1 MELRECF
8 WVAIL
13 LTEFVG
19 LRVLAFKMK
28 NVDGQANV
36 VKERVALGKFG
47 ESAVVVEK
55 YMVRLDRVLARIDLF
70 NELL

>member
-13 LTEFVG
+13 LTEFVS
-19 LRVLAFKMK
+19 LQVLACKMT
-28 NVDGQANV
+28 NIDRQANV

-47 ESAVVVEK
+47 ESTVVVKK
-55 YMVRLDRVLARIDLF
+55 YMVRLDRVLARIDLL